1 MIKSNKNAPKLIL
14 KQNAYILNRNV
25 RYQNVTYK
33 AF

>member
-25 RYQNVTYK
+25 RYQNVIYK